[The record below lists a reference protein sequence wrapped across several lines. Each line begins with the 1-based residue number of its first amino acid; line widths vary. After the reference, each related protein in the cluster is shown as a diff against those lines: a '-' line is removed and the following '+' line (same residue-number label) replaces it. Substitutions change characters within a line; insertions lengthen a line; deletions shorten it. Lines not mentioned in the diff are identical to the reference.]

1 MTISKAN
8 GSANGAAAND
18 DDGEVGL
25 PLRISRSRTRMSDWS
40 LVLEAAAIP
49 YRWIPGAA
57 GFELWV
63 APIDRTRAGHA
74 LDAYDRENPR
84 PPRVAFLPSAEAYGR
99 TSVGIVTAL
108 LLMGFYAVTGP
119 SDGVSTWSRLGS
131 AAAERILH
139 GELWRSATALT
150 LHADPAHVLG
160 NGLACLVFLTFLGNR
175 LGPGLAIWLTLLSGV
190 LGNLVTAA
198 VTGDH
203 HVAVGASTATF
214 GALGALVGLR
224 VVSPRGVVSRQP
236 IWTVLAAALALLGM
250 LGTSPGADVLAHFF
264 GLSWGALVGSI
275 VGIAL
280 PPLRRMWPQV
290 LLAASAAC
298 AIALSWVLA
307 FRLGRPI

>member
-18 DDGEVGL
+18 DEGEVEL
-25 PLRISRSRTRMSDWS
+25 PLRISRSRARMSDWS
-40 LVLEAAAIP
+40 LVLDSAAIP
-49 YRWIPGAA
+49 HRWIPGTA

-63 APIDRTRAGHA
+63 APIDRTRAGQT

-84 PPRVAFLPSAEAYGR
+84 PSRVAFLLSAEAYGR
-99 TSVGIVTAL
+99 SSVGIVTAL
-108 LLMGFYAVTGP
+108 LLMGFYVVTGP
-119 SDGVSTWSRLGS
+119 SDGASTWSRLGS

-160 NGLACLVFLTFLGNR
+160 NCLACVVFLTFLGNR

-190 LGNLVTAA
+190 LGNLLTAV

-224 VVSPRGVVSRQP
+224 VVSPRGTASRQP
-236 IWTVLAAALALLGM
+236 MWTVLAAALALLGM

-264 GLSWGALVGSI
+264 GLACGAVLGSI
-275 VGIAL
+275 VAVAL
-280 PPLRRMWPQV
+280 PPLRRQWPQA

-298 AIALSWVLA
+298 AIAVSWALA
-307 FRLGRPI
+307 FRFGRPI